1 MNGNSVALDTLY
13 DYLVQTTNSPDRFE
27 FGDEVLDAVG
37 EDARAIPHFAKALNA
52 ILERVDMPHRVRL
65 LKEIEGNADAKKES
79 QRQDFL
85 IALNALFEKVRG
97 EPSLA
102 RQIVPQAWV
111 EREQEELIAKY
122 QAMTQDYY
130 GIPQPLE
137 LTPDTVVSWEKSHLE
152 FLESPTMLDD
162 MVKFGGTLIKD
173 MEDVWRVV
181 FLAQASCIA
190 PAIAQGEK
198 DHRSQ
203 IHVLIAGEYSTSKS
217 GLVGYM
223 TKMFP
228 KVVRCSDTTGVGLM
242 GSINRKGEKM
252 TGLAEEADGSILVL
266 DEFDKLIKRTG
277 SLDGIIRAIMEEQYF
292 RRKLAYGTLEYTTKP
307 SIFAMANP
315 KRDAFY
321 SDGTLASQVPF
332 KNGLLS
338 RFDYIRPM
346 AYSKEKI
353 VGISK
358 FIAGTS
364 FKRFKGENLM
374 TTRDILRVYYAL
386 NSSMRDL
393 RIHQVASDESLLMDI
408 HERFAH
414 LQKEVDGV
422 PLLAVRDFMSAL
434 RVFNAS
440 AILHHKQ
447 RQVEEGVVMATEQ
460 DRDNA
465 IYVLDNSVK
474 SREVLMTSVKRSDI
488 CLTPVEK
495 ANGHILS
502 LVQREGQVSKLDA
515 VEYLMRSMGIGQST
529 AYKYL
534 DLIVGR
540 GKEIRQEGLR
550 DAVLVLA

>member
-1 MNGNSVALDTLY
+1 
-13 DYLVQTTNSPDRFE
+13 
-27 FGDEVLDAVG
+27 
-37 EDARAIPHFAKALNA
+37 
-52 ILERVDMPHRVRL
+52 
-65 LKEIEGNADAKKES
+65 
-79 QRQDFL
+79 
-85 IALNALFEKVRG
+85 
-97 EPSLA
+97 
-102 RQIVPQAWV
+102 
-111 EREQEELIAKY
+111 
-122 QAMTQDYY
+122 
-130 GIPQPLE
+130 
-137 LTPDTVVSWEKSHLE
+137 
-152 FLESPTMLDD
+152 MLDD
-162 MVKFGGTLIKD
+162 MVKFGETLIKD
-173 MEDVWRVV
+173 IEDVWRVA

-190 PAIAQGEK
+190 PAIVQGEK

-203 IHVLIAGEYSTSKS
+203 IHVLIVGEYSTSKS

-223 TKMFP
+223 NKMFP

-242 GSINRKGEKM
+242 GTIHRNGEKM

-292 RRKLAYGTLEYTTKP
+292 RRKLAYGTLEYSTKP
-307 SIFAMANP
+307 SVFAMANP
-315 KRDAFY
+315 ERDVFY
-321 SDGTLASQVPF
+321 SNETLASQVPF
-332 KNGLLS
+332 KTGLLS

-364 FKRFKGENLM
+364 FRRFKGENLM

-393 RIHQVASDESLLMDI
+393 KIHQVASDESLLMDL

-414 LQKEVDGV
+414 LQKDIDGI

-447 RQVEEGVVMATEQ
+447 RSVDEGVVMASEQ

-474 SREVLMTSVKRSDI
+474 SREVLMASCKRMDA
-488 CLTPVEK
+488 CLTPVER
-495 ANGHILS
+495 ANGYIVS
-502 LVQREGQVSKLDA
+502 LVQREGQVSKQSA
-515 VEYLMRSMGIGQST
+515 VEYLMHSMGIGQST

-534 DLIVGR
+534 EQIVGR
-540 GKEIRQEGLR
+540 GREIRQEGLR